1 MQDVK
6 ASFFKNY
13 LRGLLEFLVAPN
25 RITWVIFDLIS
36 LPFIFI
42 FFVWLSPKE
51 VWGQFQPDLIN
62 AGITYSVFFI
72 IIALGFGY
80 YDKSQRF
87 KMTFVARTAAVT
99 CAISFVLTI
108 AFVYLFFYKVF
119 GRYNL
124 IFGSLGCALISVLIR
139 YLLSRFLISYP
150 FRFIFLGRSNLT
162 EEVIFF
168 FRNQISTPKH
178 YDFVG
183 VIELNEESPD
193 NEMQAKIKNDVAA
206 VIINHNDLVRSEASL
221 IALQAL
227 KLGARVTD
235 DITFFAEIFERV
247 PIGDQTR
254 TWIIRESV
262 QTHHFIRDIS
272 KRIFDIVFSAIAI
285 VALSVPM
292 LLIALL
298 IKLTDFG
305 PSFYFQK
312 RHGKYGNPF
321 VIIKFRTMRVGSSVA
336 GGLTQHKDERVTW
349 IGKIIRPLHLDELPQ
364 LWNILRG
371 EMSIV
376 GPRPEY
382 FELLTKMNLIT
393 PLYELRLLATPGLTG
408 WAQINQGYTMDSIDE
423 IKLKLSFDLFYVCRH
438 SLWLDMRI
446 IIRTIFTLARRAR

>member
-1 MQDVK
+1 M
-6 ASFFKNY
+6 
-13 LRGLLEFLVAPN
+13 RGLLEFLVAPN
-25 RITWVIFDLIS
+25 RISWVIFDLLT
-36 LPFIFI
+36 LPLIFI
-42 FFVWLSPKE
+42 GFVWISPKE
-51 VWGQFQPDLIN
+51 TWGLWHPELIN
-62 AGITYSVFFI
+62 SGITYTVFFV

-87 KMTFVARTAAVT
+87 KMTFVARTAIAT
-99 CAISFVLTI
+99 CAFAFVLTL

-124 IFGSLGCALISVLIR
+124 IFGSIGCALVSVAMR
-139 YLLSRFLISYP
+139 YLLSRFLLSYP

-162 EEVIFF
+162 EEVIYFF
-168 FRNQISTPKH
+168 KNQISTPKH

-183 VIELNEESPD
+183 VIELTDGIGDDEIK
-193 NEMQAKIKNDVAA
+193 AKIKNDVAA
-206 VIINHNDLVRSEASL
+206 VIINHNDLMRSEASL

-272 KRIFDIVFSAIAI
+272 KRIFDMVCSLAAIIVL
-285 VALSVPM
+285 ALPM
-292 LLIALL
+292 LLIALM

-305 PSFYFQK
+305 PAFYFQK

-321 VIIKFRTMRVGSSVA
+321 VIIKFRTMRVGSSINE
-336 GGLTQHKDERVTW
+336 GLTQHRDLRVTW
-349 IGKIIRPLHLDELPQ
+349 IGKILRPLHLDELPQ

-376 GPRPEY
+376 GPRPEF

-408 WAQINQGYTMDSIDE
+408 WAQINQGYTTDSVDE

-438 SLWLDMRI
+438 SLWLDLRI
-446 IIRTIFTLARRAR
+446 IIRTIFTLTRRAR